1 MKGLTR
7 PRNLDW
13 IKLDITILSTIV
25 LLSVFFTGLVFLV
38 CQSEFCLGLWI
49 KSCRLVNYCTI
60 RAIVK
65 IKMLR
70 KVVFGTFRPI
80 VNRSVL
86 CTKRGTARG
95 AEKRAGGAGN
105 GRSLGICERA
115 CSTGAGETSQG
126 RPTWPLSPP

>member
-1 MKGLTR
+1 LCSKNKGINSYLYSLAGVGPTCGGYYLYTSLCFGY
-7 PRNLDW
+7 LDW

-38 CQSEFCLGLWI
+38 CQSEFCLGLLI

-70 KVVFGTFRPI
+70 KVVFGTFQPI
-80 VNRSVL
+80 VNRSV
-86 CTKRGTARG
+86 R
-95 AEKRAGGAGN
+95 
-105 GRSLGICERA
+105 
-115 CSTGAGETSQG
+115 
-126 RPTWPLSPP
+126 

>member
-1 MKGLTR
+1 MGEIGVNVLIWGLTR

-13 IKLDITILSTIV
+13 IKLDITILSTETIV

-38 CQSEFCLGLWI
+38 FQSEFCLGLWI

-65 IKMLR
+65 IKMVR

-80 VNRSVL
+80 VNRSV
-86 CTKRGTARG
+86 
-95 AEKRAGGAGN
+95 
-105 GRSLGICERA
+105 
-115 CSTGAGETSQG
+115 Q
-126 RPTWPLSPP
+126 